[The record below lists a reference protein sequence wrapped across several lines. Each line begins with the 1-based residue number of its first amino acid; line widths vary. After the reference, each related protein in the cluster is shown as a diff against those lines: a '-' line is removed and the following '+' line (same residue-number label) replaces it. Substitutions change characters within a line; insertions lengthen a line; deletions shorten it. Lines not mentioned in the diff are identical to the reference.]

1 MIVTGLHNEQYHT
14 SRELG
19 KGGEGVV
26 WELEHHAD
34 LVCKIYNTPPDAD
47 KQRKLRVMAEMC
59 TPALEAYAAWPCDV
73 ARDAAGNVI
82 GFIMKKLTAYVP
94 MHTAFSPMDRKK
106 LFPDK
111 GYNFLVHTARNLAT
125 AFHNIHA
132 AGIVAGD
139 INEGNVLINASGF
152 VSFIDCDSF
161 QMRQPDRD
169 KKYFFCEVGVPR
181 YTPPELLKKG
191 TFEHVVRTVNTDSFS
206 MAVLIFQ
213 LLFLG
218 RHPFAGKNKTDKDI
232 DEETAIRTG
241 EFAYS
246 LTAKRKRL
254 VPPDVGFDI
263 RNLPDAVVGLFHRAF
278 EEKLRPT
285 PAEWI
290 AALNDLLSGMATCPL
305 TKLHT
310 YPAGMDECPWCKFR
324 QEKGILY
331 FLDDSYILATRAL
344 EDIDRFVNGFRL
356 EALRLRPVPRRPSGL
371 AQAIP
376 SPAPEFQKCRKAMA
390 IGSMA
395 LVAGSVVLMPFSFAF
410 LPAGLLLATGIWLAS
425 PWRTK
430 LNKEFARL
438 KEVAETAGRNWK
450 SYQANANLT
459 AEIEAY
465 NKLPQQIEAAVAAFK
480 NLPEDYRRY
489 KKEMEEQVYAD
500 QLNDYLRCFKL
511 AHQDIP
517 AIGDAKKKALADGG
531 ITSAADV
538 SQLLVTKVPGIG
550 PKNMQVLLDWQ
561 RKVATNFIY
570 IPDHGKLAEGLRH
583 TDAKVAALRARLES
597 QIRKGYQDAEY
608 AKMQLDN
615 KIALTELRMAE
626 QHALVQRAEA
636 ELAAFEKLLA
646 PPFRFKP

>member
-1 MIVTGLHNEQYHT
+1 MIVSGLHNEQYHT

-47 KQRKLRVMAEMC
+47 KQKKLRVMAEMC

-73 ARDAAGNVI
+73 AQDAAGNII
-82 GFIMKKLTAYVP
+82 GFVMKKLTAYVP

-111 GYNFLVHTARNLAT
+111 GYNFLVHIARNLAT

-139 INEGNVLINASGF
+139 INEGNILINASGF

-191 TFEHVVRTVNTDSFS
+191 TFENVVRTVNTDSFS

-246 LTAKRKRL
+246 LTAKRKKL
-254 VPPDVGFDI
+254 VQPDVGFDI
-263 RNLPDAVVGLFHRAF
+263 RNLPDAVVDLFHRAF
-278 EEKLRPT
+278 EEKQRPT

-310 YPAGMDECPWCKFR
+310 YPAGMDECPWCRFR

-331 FLDDSYILATRAL
+331 FLDDSYIQATRAL

-356 EALRLRPVPRRPSGL
+356 DALRLRPVQRKPFGSAPVVPPP
-371 AQAIP
+371 AQ
-376 SPAPEFQKCRKAMA
+376 EYRQCRKNMA
-390 IGSMA
+390 IAGMA
-395 LVAGSVVLMPFSFAF
+395 SILAGTALLSVSPVF
-410 LPAGLLLATGIWLAS
+410 LPAGLGLAVGIWVAS
-425 PWRTK
+425 PWRTR
-430 LNKEFARL
+430 LNKELARL
-438 KEVAETAGRNWK
+438 KGVADVQRRAWK
-450 SYQANANLT
+450 TLQNSADLT
-459 AEIEAY
+459 AEVEAY

-480 NLPEDYRRY
+480 NLPEDYSRF

-511 AHQDIP
+511 AHQEIP
-517 AIGDAKKKALADGG
+517 AIGDIKKKALADGG

-615 KIALTELRMAE
+615 KLALHELRMVE
-626 QHALVQRAEA
+626 QHRQWQRAEA

-646 PPFRFKP
+646 PPLKFN